1 MPSMRCLL
9 ARGFA
14 AQQFLG
20 AFVVLDGG
28 PLGEEGREPLLY
40 VWVCPCES
48 GVEGR
53 LVGEA
58 EFQGLAAALPPGDLT
73 LVYAD
78 QFGERFAGLA
88 RGFSLFFNFR
98 LSRDDAG

>member
-1 MPSMRCLL
+1 MRCLL
-9 ARGFA
+9 ARGSRRSSSSARSSCSTA
-14 AQQFLG
+14 ARSVRR
-20 AFVVLDGG
+20 AAN
-28 PLGEEGREPLLY
+28 RLLY